1 MRMKKFFIALAI
13 LLAAGFSFY
22 SFTNDQKNF
31 EIAKNLDIFFTLFR
45 ELNAFYVD
53 EVNPNTLVKTSID
66 KMLESLDPYTN
77 YISEADVEDFRF
89 MTTGEYAGIGALI
102 SKQNDKIIIAEPYEG
117 FPAQKYGLKAG
128 DIILEVEGK
137 STSTMETEDVSN
149 LLKGPAMRPVK
160 IKVQRPTDNKILEV
174 NVVREKITIDAVP
187 YYGML
192 DQNTAYIRLANF
204 TQDCSEDVKKAY
216 LELKGKHNPGS
227 LILDLRSNP
236 GGLLIESVKI
246 MNLFVPK
253 GTEIVST
260 RGKVKEW
267 DNVYKAMQNPI
278 DTTIKIAVLINR
290 ASASASE
297 IIAGAMQDLDRGLI
311 IGTRSFGK
319 GLVQTTR
326 DLSYNA
332 KLKVTTAKYYIP
344 SGRCIQALDYSHRNE
359 DGSVGLVPD
368 SLVTEFKTKNGRKVY
383 DGGGVV
389 PDLKVD
395 QDMLSTLSVE
405 LITRYHIFDYAT
417 QFAGKNNS
425 IPQPEEFQITD
436 AIFDEFSEYVRQ
448 SGFKYDSQ
456 TEDAFA
462 ELVKIAKNEKY
473 FDVASDEFKALEAR
487 IKPDLN
493 KDLGVFRSEISELLK
508 EEIVSRY
515 YYQKG
520 SVRATLSSDKNIGK
534 AIEVLNDQN
543 VFAGFFKAGTTIA
556 PN

>member
-1 MRMKKFFIALAI
+1 
-13 LLAAGFSFY
+13 
-22 SFTNDQKNF
+22 
-31 EIAKNLDIFFTLFR
+31 
-45 ELNAFYVD
+45 
-53 EVNPNTLVKTSID
+53 
-66 KMLESLDPYTN
+66 
-77 YISEADVEDFRF
+77 
-89 MTTGEYAGIGALI
+89 
-102 SKQNDKIIIAEPYEG
+102 
-117 FPAQKYGLKAG
+117 
-128 DIILEVEGK
+128 
-137 STSTMETEDVSN
+137 
-149 LLKGPAMRPVK
+149 
-160 IKVQRPTDNKILEV
+160 
-174 NVVREKITIDAVP
+174 
-187 YYGML
+187 
-192 DQNTAYIRLANF
+192 
-204 TQDCSEDVKKAY
+204 
-216 LELKGKHNPGS
+216 
-227 LILDLRSNP
+227 
-236 GGLLIESVKI
+236 

-359 DGSVGLVPD
+359 DGSVGMVPD

-520 SVRATLSSDKNIGK
+520 SVRATLSSIKISK
-534 AIEVLNDQN
+534 KPL
-543 VFAGFFKAGTTIA
+543 KS
-556 PN
+556 

>member
-174 NVVREKITIDAVP
+174 DVVREKITIDAVP

-368 SLVTEFKTKNGRKVY
+368 SLVTEFKTKNGRNVY

-448 SGFKYDSQ
+448 SGFNYDSQ
-456 TEDAFA
+456 TEDAYA

-473 FDVASDEFKALEAR
+473 FDVASEEFKALEDR

-520 SVRATLSSDKNIGK
+520 SVRATLSSDKNIEK

>member
-1 MRMKKFFIALAI
+1 MRMKKFMIALAI
-13 LLAAGFSFY
+13 MLTAGLSFY

-53 EVNPNTLVKTSID
+53 DVNPNTLVKTSID

-102 SKQNDKIIIAEPYEG
+102 SKQNNKIIIAEPYEG

-160 IKVQRPTDNKILEV
+160 IKIQRPTDNKIIEV
-174 NVVREKITIDAVP
+174 DVVREKISIDAVP

-192 DQNTAYIRLANF
+192 DQNTAYIRLANS
-204 TQDCSEDVKKAY
+204 TQNCSEDVKKAY
-216 LELKGKHNPGS
+216 LEMKSKHNPEA
-227 LILDLRSNP
+227 LVLDLRSNP

-278 DTTIKIAVLINR
+278 DTTIKIVVLINR

-332 KLKVTTAKYYIP
+332 KLKVTTAKYYVP

-368 SLVTEFKTKNGRKVY
+368 SLITEFKTKNGRIVY

-405 LITRYHIFDYAT
+405 LITRFHIFDFAT
-417 QFAGKNNS
+417 QFAGRNGS

-436 AIFDEFSEYVRQ
+436 AIFNEFSEYVRQ
-448 SGFKYDSQ
+448 SGFKYDSE
-456 TEDAFA
+456 TEDAYA

-473 FDVASDEFKALEAR
+473 FDIASEEFKALEAR
-487 IKPDLN
+487 IKPDLE

-515 YYQKG
+515 FYQKG
-520 SVRATLSSDKNIGK
+520 SIRATLSSDQNILK
-534 AIEVLNDQN
+534 ALEVLKDQN
-543 VFAGFFKAGTTIA
+543 VYAGFFKAGTTIS

>member
-1 MRMKKFFIALAI
+1 MKKFFIALAI

-174 NVVREKITIDAVP
+174 DVVREKITIDAVP

-368 SLVTEFKTKNGRKVY
+368 SLVTEFKTKNGRNVY

-448 SGFKYDSQ
+448 SGFNYDSQ
-456 TEDAFA
+456 TEDAYA

-473 FDVASDEFKALEAR
+473 FDVASEEFKALEDR

-520 SVRATLSSDKNIGK
+520 SVRATLSSDKNIEK